1 MTYGPED
8 LRKAADE
15 LLGDFQP
22 SPILRQRILSA
33 CSTAVPA
40 ASRRKRQLRTSACHW
55 ATIAAAGLL
64 VCAVSA
70 IGLSFGLGGGR
81 NPQGEPAA
89 APNGAQVQAVLTS
102 TAPDASDRFKQM
114 GAAVDGQNE
123 NASHDG
129 ASAQAKQQ
137 IVVSGPEG
145 QCIYYLLRGDNG
157 LYGVADSSGLWIV
170 LPQYDL
176 AYLKS
181 DGTLALIS
189 GTQTTLLNTS
199 ELAKINP

>member
-22 SPILRQRILSA
+22 SPVLRQRILSA
-33 CSTAVPA
+33 CSTTVPA
-40 ASRRKRQLRTSACHW
+40 ASRRKKQLHTSVSRW

-70 IGLSFGLGGGR
+70 IGLSFALG
-81 NPQGEPAA
+81 NSQDPQEEPVTAS
-89 APNGAQVQAVLTS
+89 NGPQVQAVLAG

-114 GAAVDGQNE
+114 GAAADGQDK
-123 NASHDG
+123 NASD
-129 ASAQAKQQ
+129 AAAVQAKQQ
-137 IVVSGPEG
+137 IIVSGPEG
-145 QCIYYLLRGDNG
+145 QCIYYLLQGDNG
-157 LYGVADSSGLWIV
+157 LYGVADASGLWIV

-181 DGTLALIS
+181 DGTIALIR
-189 GTQTTLLNTS
+189 GTQTTLLNPS
-199 ELAKINP
+199 ELSKINP